1 MLPCK
6 SSNRELNWKVPFRM
20 FTQLE
25 RVWSSPW
32 HQRLQ
37 EVLHTFIGHDHGMY
51 PLQFSQQEWQLA
63 EKGNKLPGPKHCV
76 ETGPWTILY
85 TYGSKM
91 FKGSVSLLK
100 MLKRYCMSLQSFD
113 FTEKS
118 GYIKLSWY
126 IITISI
132 YNIYCIHVCVTHAYI
147 RLCIYI
153 LYIYITYIYIHIM
166 YRYIYIYVIYI
177 YICQNTT
184 WCSMV
189 LLKILVWYTL
199 APSALR
205 LGEGKFYEALG
216 LHSGEA
222 LGVAGHRGGLA
233 ILSPVHWLFQRGT
246 KKNCPNNYG

>member
-1 MLPCK
+1 MCHSL
-6 SSNRELNWKVPFRM
+6 

-37 EVLHTFIGHDHGMY
+37 EVLHTDKDMIIQACIPCSSAANRNGS
-51 PLQFSQQEWQLA
+51 LQKKETNCRGLNFT
-63 EKGNKLPGPKHCV
+63 GLPESPASHLNLIPKHCV

-100 MLKRYCMSLQSFD
+100 MLKRYCMLLQSFD

-132 YNIYCIHVCVTHAYI
+132 YNIYCIHVCVCDSSVHTCMY
-147 RLCIYI
+147 IYI
-153 LYIYITYIYIHIM
+153 YIYIVYITYIYIHM
-166 YRYIYIYVIYI
+166 CVYIYI
-177 YICQNTT
+177 YICEMYIYICHNTT

-189 LLKILVWYTL
+189 LFYSCLIHLG
-199 APSALR
+199 SALR

-222 LGVAGHRGGLA
+222 LGAAGRRGGLA
-233 ILSPVHWLFQRGT
+233 KRRLSIGYLNGGF
-246 KKNCPNNYG
+246 